1 MATFLVVRK
10 RPATVQRIGVCYTRS
25 DVPRYA
31 GQSRLANPS
40 LTREQSQLFGVKVRK
55 RLPQISG
62 AKKQT
67 SKVHFRPSD
76 VQPHVLGG

>member
-10 RPATVQRIGVCYTRS
+10 RPATVQRINVCYKRGTF
-25 DVPRYA
+25 PRYA
-31 GQSRLANPS
+31 GQSLLANPS
-40 LTREQSQLFGVKVRK
+40 VTREQSQLFGVKVRK
-55 RLPQISG
+55 LLPQISG

-67 SKVHFRPSD
+67 SKVHLRPSD